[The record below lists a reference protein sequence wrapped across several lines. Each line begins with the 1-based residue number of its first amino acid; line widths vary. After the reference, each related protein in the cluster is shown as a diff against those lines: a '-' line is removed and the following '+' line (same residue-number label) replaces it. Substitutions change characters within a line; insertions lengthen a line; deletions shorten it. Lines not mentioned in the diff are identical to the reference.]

1 MALSKKEKSK
11 MSDAMM
17 VGGTIRAAS
26 EIYKVV
32 KPVVKK
38 AIKGVKSSIKKRK
51 KRKNARKYNNNTYE
65 EGK

>member
-1 MALSKKEKSK
+1 MALSKKEKQK
-11 MSDAMM
+11 MGDAML
-17 VGGTIRAAS
+17 VGGTVRAAS
-26 EIYKVV
+26 EVYKVA

-38 AIKGVKSSIKKRK
+38 AIKGVKSAIKKRK